1 MKKLIKKGLLSV
13 ALLAAVAVNASNKL
27 NVEVASDNSK
37 MLSISLEEV
46 VSGETVYIEDYRG
59 QVLYSENLEASKAYN
74 KVFNLSSLPDG
85 MYFIG
90 SKEDEKIQVTPILV
104 EESGVSLVTESTKTY
119 LAPEVTI
126 EEDVLRVMVRN
137 YNNSEVLIE
146 VFDELG
152 TLLNTAEL
160 SSNTM
165 VYGSYEISHRVSK
178 TVTVSV
184 TEGEENFTKEY
195 KL

>member
-46 VSGETVYIEDYRG
+46 VSGETIYIEDYRG
-59 QVLYSENLEASKAYN
+59 QVLFSENLEAAKQYN
-74 KVFNLSSLPDG
+74 KVFNLSSLPSG
-85 MYFIG
+85 IYFIG
-90 SKEDEKIQVTPILV
+90 SKEEGKLNVTPIV
-104 EESGVSLVTESTKTY
+104 VTEDDVTLVKDSTKTY
-119 LAPEVTI
+119 LAPELTI

-137 YNNSEVLIE
+137 YNKTSVSIE
-146 VFDELG
+146 IYDEFG
-152 TLLNTAEL
+152 TLLDSTESN
-160 SSNTM
+160 SNTL
-165 VYGSYEISHRVSK
+165 VYGSYDISEIESSVVTISVS
-178 TVTVSV
+178 
-184 TEGEENFTKEY
+184 EGGYNFIKQV